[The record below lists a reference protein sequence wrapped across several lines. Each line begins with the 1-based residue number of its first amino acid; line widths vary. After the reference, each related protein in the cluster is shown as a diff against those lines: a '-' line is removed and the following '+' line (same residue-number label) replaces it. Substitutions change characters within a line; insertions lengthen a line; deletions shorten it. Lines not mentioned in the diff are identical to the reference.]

1 VGVQEHATVDRDP
14 EVTYIVNC
22 VCEFGR
28 QLIDVLRS
36 LPVWLVAVVG
46 IEICDHCDHFWLIHL
61 ICVLKVQVEH
71 VQAAVQVDDRN
82 PEGDAGEDAQDTTLQ
97 ASTTTASSRASQGS
111 MDSLAESSGRRDLD
125 LQPGACEWE
134 WERASPRH
142 PTAVPAHSDIDAP
155 VARTRRRRIRIP
167 CP

>member
-1 VGVQEHATVDRDP
+1 VIVTTGACPCGCDAAVRCGQVGVQEHATVDRDP

-61 ICVLKVQVEH
+61 ICVL
-71 VQAAVQVDDRN
+71 
-82 PEGDAGEDAQDTTLQ
+82 EGT
-97 ASTTTASSRASQGS
+97 S
-111 MDSLAESSGRRDLD
+111 
-125 LQPGACEWE
+125 
-134 WERASPRH
+134 
-142 PTAVPAHSDIDAP
+142 
-155 VARTRRRRIRIP
+155 
-167 CP
+167 